1 MGAKRQRGDR
11 IGAGHTNR
19 QATAVVVVT
28 KGRGPSQRQ
37 SSLFARTWI
46 LVSGDV
52 AVGSP
57 HERATWIAVICVLM
71 AAVLIL
77 AGSVGR
83 VGAQG
88 SAADV
93 AYVEAVAGRALASW
107 QGTTA
112 QLETLDPLNDG
123 TRLDLA
129 TNAVL
134 RLCHYR
140 THHLFTL
147 KGPLRA
153 SVSTVGVF
161 AEDGTVV
168 GGAAETCATPVI
180 STFQAGFALRGL
192 TGATVVALRPRI
204 RIINRGAQPIQQA
217 ALWEIGRQTA
227 VATFSRAMAEPQLTD
242 GQRYSLVIDLTTGA
256 QLKASFRASSATEN
270 STVIVVLH

>member
-1 MGAKRQRGDR
+1 MGVGRQRGDSS
-11 IGAGHTNR
+11 GAGHTNR
-19 QATAVVVVT
+19 QATAVVVPP
-28 KGRGPSQRQ
+28 KGRAPSQRQ
-37 SSLFARTWI
+37 SSLFARAGTLI
-46 LVSGDV
+46 SGDV

-57 HERATWIAVICVLM
+57 HERATRVVVCVLM
-71 AAVLIL
+71 ATVLTL
-77 AGSVGR
+77 ASSVGR

-93 AYVEAVAGRALASW
+93 AYVEAVTGRALASW

-123 TRLDLA
+123 TRLDLE

-168 GGAAETCATPVI
+168 GGAGETCATPVI

-192 TGATVVALRPRI
+192 TGATLVALRPRI
-204 RIINRGAQPIQQA
+204 RIINRGAEPIQQA
-217 ALWEIGRQTA
+217 ALWDIGRQTA

-242 GQRYSLVIDLTTGA
+242 GQRYSLVIDLTNGA
-256 QLKASFRASSATEN
+256 QLKASFRASSAAEN

>member
-1 MGAKRQRGDR
+1 MGVGRQRGNSV
-11 IGAGHTNR
+11 GAGHTDR
-19 QATAVVVVT
+19 HATAVIVVT
-28 KGRGPSQRQ
+28 KRRGRSQQQ
-37 SSLFARTWI
+37 SSLFASVGT

-52 AVGSP
+52 AVESP
-57 HERATWIAVICVLM
+57 HERATWVAVVCVLM
-71 AAVLIL
+71 VAVLML
-77 AGSVGR
+77 AGSGGR
-83 VGAQG
+83 VAAQG
-88 SAADV
+88 SATDV

-107 QGTTA
+107 EGTTA

-123 TRLDLA
+123 TRLDLE
-129 TNAVL
+129 TDAVL

-153 SVSTVGVF
+153 SVSSVGVF

-168 GGAAETCATPVI
+168 GGAGETCATPVI

-204 RIINRGAQPIQQA
+204 RIINRGAEPIQQA
-217 ALWEIGRQTA
+217 ALWDVGRQTA
-227 VATFSRAMAEPQLTD
+227 VATFSRAMAQPQLTE
-242 GQRYSLVIDLTTGA
+242 GQRYSLVVDLTNGA